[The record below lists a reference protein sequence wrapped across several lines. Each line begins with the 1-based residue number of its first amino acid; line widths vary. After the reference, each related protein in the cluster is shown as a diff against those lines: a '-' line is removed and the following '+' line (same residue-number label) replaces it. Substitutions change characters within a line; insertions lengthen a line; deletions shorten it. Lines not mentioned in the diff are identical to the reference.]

1 VPYIARFVP
10 GAAGRA
16 LVPARRARQL
26 GRVRPL
32 YVTPR
37 LCVRAWAPADAP
49 ALKAAIDVSVDHL
62 RPWMPWAADEPSPV
76 EAVEARLARFADD
89 FAAGRW
95 WGYGL
100 FAREADGRCGGRV
113 VGGLG
118 VHRARHNEQP
128 PSVREV
134 GYWLRADATGRGY
147 MTEAVAA
154 VVDAALAEPGVLAVE
169 IRMDPDNRASA
180 RVPERLGF
188 ALRGLLAGNRVR
200 ADGTPADTLVWERRG
215 AAGGALRLGTAADV
229 PRLQAIR
236 AAVRENR
243 LSTPE
248 RVRPEDYYATVA
260 RGACWVW
267 EDADGVQGF
276 ASGVPHDEAPGEAT
290 LWALFVHP
298 DAEGRGAGSALLAC
312 ATDAFWRA
320 GHRQLTLTTG
330 PGTRAE
336 QLYRAAGWTDVGRT
350 AGGEIV
356 FRREL

>member
-1 VPYIARFVP
+1 MPHP
-10 GAAGRA
+10 AARA
-16 LVPARRARQL
+16 LVPARLGPQL
-26 GRVRPL
+26 PAVRPL
-32 YVTPR
+32 YETRR

-49 ALKAAIDVSVDHL
+49 ALKAAIDASLDHL

-89 FAAGRW
+89 FAAARW

-100 FAREADGRCGGRV
+100 FAREPGGRCGPL
-113 VGGLG
+113 VGGAG
-118 VHRARHNEQP
+118 VHRARHGEQA
-128 PSVREV
+128 PSVREI

-154 VVDAALAEPGVLAVE
+154 LADAALADPGVLAVE
-169 IRMDPDNRASA
+169 IRVDPENRASA

-188 ALRGLLAGNRVR
+188 HLRECLVGNRLR
-200 ADGTPADTLVWERRG
+200 ADGTPGDTLVWERRG
-215 AAGGALRLGTAADV
+215 AAGGALRPGTAADV
-229 PRLQAIR
+229 PRLREIR

-243 LSTPE
+243 LDTPE
-248 RVRPEDYYATVA
+248 LVRPEHYYATVA

-267 EDADGVQGF
+267 EDGDGVQGF
-276 ASGVPHDEAPGEAT
+276 ASGVPHDDASGEAT

-320 GHRQLTLTTG
+320 GHRRLTLTTA

-336 QLYRAAGWTDVGRT
+336 QVYRAAGWTDAGRT
-350 AGGEIV
+350 PGGEIV